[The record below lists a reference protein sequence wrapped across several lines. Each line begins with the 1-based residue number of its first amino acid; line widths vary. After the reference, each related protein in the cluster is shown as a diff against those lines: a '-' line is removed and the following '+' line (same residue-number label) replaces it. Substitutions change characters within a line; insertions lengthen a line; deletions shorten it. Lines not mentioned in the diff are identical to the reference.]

1 MRATEMIE
9 ERVAEL
15 KTIIDG
21 NDGANAADAR
31 FSRAV
36 DELLRSV
43 YDGIGEIHCI
53 PARALFDLFVIKVL
67 YVERGSRHAG
77 VVDYLGGMLATYV
90 DVREL
95 FPPDEHGR
103 PRQMYFS
110 DMLDPDRPPMV
121 GGNIFDSYR
130 KYADSALF
138 LSGVFPARTRR
149 SRPGGRTAMRRRP
162 APMVDREYCISTGKA
177 MYRMAARDAHAD
189 CTHAPDT
196 LGKLADHFEV
206 YVDALNEM
214 SERYVLGFDARLNT
228 ERMLDGYNG
237 WRSVG
242 VGGLVD
248 EARRFAEILDIDPRR
263 FARPDDRSPA

>member
-1 MRATEMIE
+1 MRSTVMIE

-21 NDGANAADAR
+21 NDGSNAADAR
-31 FSRAV
+31 FAHAV

-43 YDGIGEIHCI
+43 YDGIGEIRCI
-53 PARALFDLFVIKVL
+53 PARTLFDLFVIKVL
-67 YVERGSRHAG
+67 YVERRSRHAD
-77 VVDYLGGMLATYV
+77 VVDYLGGMLAAYV

-95 FPPDEHGR
+95 FPPDERGR

-110 DMLDPDRPPMV
+110 DMLDPDRPPTT
-121 GGNIFDSYR
+121 GGNVFEAYR

-149 SRPGGRTAMRRRP
+149 SRPGGRTALRRRA
-162 APMVDREYCISTGKA
+162 APMVDRQYCIATGAA

-189 CTHAPDT
+189 CAHAPGT

-214 SERYVLGFDARLNT
+214 SERYVLGFDSRMIADK
-228 ERMLDGYNG
+228 MLDGYNA
-237 WRSVG
+237 WRASG
-242 VGGLVD
+242 DASQLGD
-248 EARRFAEILDIDPRR
+248 ARRFAEMLAIDPERLR
-263 FARPDDRSPA
+263 DTDA